1 MKQHPPLAC
10 FAGLCFALAAC
21 CNAATVTW
29 TGGGGDGQWGNPENW
44 STGALPAEADSV
56 SFPVDATLPDG
67 RVKLGA
73 DRRVARLTFTG
84 QNNAQY
90 GYNRFEYLYLEDSLP
105 DSERIRLTHKK
116 ICEFFGEEA

>member
-1 MKQHPPLAC
+1 MTEFKIKCYRQNRNKWQYIGMYTPDFLIIRRKEGKIHKIII
-10 FAGLCFALAAC
+10 
-21 CNAATVTW
+21 
-29 TGGGGDGQWGNPENW
+29 
-44 STGALPAEADSV
+44 AE
-56 SFPVDATLPDG
+56 TKG
-67 RVKLGA
+67 KLYA
-73 DRRVARLTFTG
+73 HDPTFTDKRHFMESQFTG